1 MILAIILGASALP
14 PAAAELTQVSGER
27 PSWVV
32 DGVPDTVW
40 VLVEA
45 STSTPEDDRARELL
59 REAEIHARHGIQ
71 GHPDDT
77 GRRFGL
83 AVVLGLRAN
92 REGGRTQVLAAA
104 ELQKELAA
112 ILVLDPYHARARHML
127 GRLHAGVR
135 RMNRA
140 SRWIAINLL
149 GGGELKKATWEEA
162 ERNLAFAAEH
172 APEVA
177 DHHLQLANLYRDTD
191 RPELAVA
198 ELERALA
205 LTPTSALEEEVLK
218 EAIRVKKALEDDGV
232 YQVPSFNLPQ

>member
-1 MILAIILGASALP
+1 MNANGMILAILLGAFVLP
-14 PAAAELTQVSGER
+14 PAAAQQAQRSTER

-32 DGVPDTVW
+32 DGVPDTVL

-45 STSTPEDDRARELL
+45 SASASEDEQAKELL
-59 REAEIHARHGIQ
+59 REAEIHARRGIR
-71 GHPDDT
+71 GHPDDL
-77 GRRFGL
+77 GPRFGL

-92 REGGRTQVLAAA
+92 REGGRAQVLAAA
-104 ELQKELAA
+104 ELQKELAV
-112 ILVLDPYHARARHML
+112 ILALDPYHARARHML

-177 DHHLQLANLYRDTD
+177 DHHLQLANLYRDTG

-198 ELERALA
+198 ELERVLA
-205 LTPTSALEEEVLK
+205 LTPTSPLEEDVMK
-218 EAIRVKKALEDDGV
+218 EAIKVKKKLEDDGI
-232 YQVPSFNLPQ
+232 SHH